1 MPADMPVMLPIDH
14 VLPALLQC
22 LQQQTR
28 AVLSAAPGAGK
39 TTRVPL
45 ALLEQNGLDA
55 PWLAGKQILMLEPR
69 RLAAVRAAQ
78 YMAQQL
84 GEAVGERVGYRI
96 RGDSKIGASTRIVVV
111 TEGILTRML
120 QDDPEL
126 RGVGIV
132 LFDEFHERSLHADL
146 GLALTLD
153 VQDNLRD
160 DLRVLVM
167 SATLDGVAVSN
178 LLAQDGVAAPV
189 IESQGRSFPVATQ
202 YLGRNANAHLEPQVV
217 SAIVRAL
224 TEEDSDDAQD
234 SASVAGAG
242 MRRSDLLIFLP
253 GQREIR
259 RVQQQLQELEL
270 RDVDIHSLFGEAA
283 PAQQQAALAPA
294 PAGRRKVILATAIA
308 ETSLTIDGVRI
319 VIDSGLARVARF
331 DPVRGMSGLVTVN
344 VSQATAEQ
352 RRGRAGRQQS
362 GVCYRLWPESQH
374 LSLPRFPT
382 PELLSTDLTPFALEL
397 AQWGVRDVGSLRL
410 LDAPPAAHL
419 QQARDLLRQL
429 GALDGNDG
437 LTAHGRA
444 LARLPV
450 HPRYAHML
458 VRGKELGLGALA
470 CDVAALLEERDI
482 LRGADRS
489 DVDLHT
495 RWLALVHGGAVDR
508 AARDRAKQQA
518 KRLRNL
524 IQVSA
529 EAEQDEQ
536 IGTLL
541 ALAYP
546 DRIARQ
552 RSDRSLR
559 YQLASGIGASLPEG
573 SGLNR
578 EPFLAVAEVDGVG
591 ADAKI
596 FLAAALSAAQLE
608 SVFGDLIVQCDEV
621 IWDSRENCVVARRR
635 RALGALVFSEQNIE
649 ADPTA
654 RTQALLDGVRQLG
667 LSVLDWSGAAA
678 QLRARSEWLRQQGH
692 APAEWPAL
700 DDASLLASLPDWLA
714 SFVTG
719 LRTKAQLAGVD
730 LLAALKS
737 RFNYSQQ
744 QELDRLAPTHLTV
757 PTGSRIALDYSGP
770 QPVLAVRIQEVF
782 GERDTPRIAGGK
794 AKVLLHL
801 LAPGRQPLAV
811 TQDLASFWQNAY
823 PDVRKDMRGQYPKHY
838 WPENPLEAEPT
849 RRSKAADDRAK
860 KNG

>member
-1 MPADMPVMLPIDH
+1 MVKGRAAGLGTMALPIDA
-14 VLPALLQC
+14 VLPTLLAT
-22 LQQQTR
+22 LATSKR

-45 ALLEQNGLDA
+45 ALLEQQGPDA
-55 PWLAGKQILMLEPR
+55 DWLNGKQILMLEPR

-96 RGDSKIGASTRIVVV
+96 RGDSKVSAATRVIVV

-126 RGVGIV
+126 SGVGIV

-167 SATLDGVAVSN
+167 SATLDGVAVAA
-178 LLAQDGVAAPV
+178 LLAQDGVLAPV
-189 IESQGRSFPVATQ
+189 VESQGRSFPVNTV
-202 YLGRNANAHLEPQVV
+202 YLGRNANSHLEPQVV
-217 SAIVRAL
+217 SAIQKAL
-224 TEEDSDDAQD
+224 KDET
-234 SASVAGAG
+234 G
-242 MRRSDLLIFLP
+242 DLLVFLP

-259 RVQQQLQELEL
+259 RVQQVLDELALPE
-270 RDVDIHSLFGEAA
+270 VVVHALFGEAS

-294 PAGRRKVILATAIA
+294 AAGTRKIILATAIA

-331 DPVRGMSGLVTVN
+331 DPVRGMSGLVTVS

-397 AQWGVRDVGSLRL
+397 AQWGVRDVASLRL

-429 GALDGNDG
+429 GALDDNDG

-450 HPRYAHML
+450 HPRYGHML

-508 AARDRAKQQA
+508 GARDRARQQA
-518 KRLRNL
+518 KRLRGMLQLN
-524 IQVSA
+524 Q
-529 EAEQDEQ
+529 EADQDEH

-546 DRIARQ
+546 DRIGRQ
-552 RSDRSLR
+552 RKSGERSLR
-559 YQLASGIGASLPEG
+559 YQLASGIGASLPDG
-573 SGLNR
+573 SALAR
-578 EPFLAVAEVDGVG
+578 EPYLAVAEVDGVG

-596 FLAAALSAAQLE
+596 FLAAALPAEQLE
-608 SVFGDLIVQCDEV
+608 SVFGDLIVTRDEV
-621 IWDSRENCVVARRR
+621 VWDSREQCVVARRR
-635 RALGALVFSEQNIE
+635 RALGQLVFSEQTIE
-649 ADPTA
+649 AEPAA
-654 RTQALLDGVRQLG
+654 RTAALLAGVRQLG
-667 LSVLDWSGAAA
+667 LAVLDWSGAAL
-678 QLRARSEWLRQQGH
+678 QFRTRSEWLRHGGF
-692 APAEWPAL
+692 APADWPDL
-700 DDASLLASLPDWLA
+700 SDAALLATLETWLA
-714 SFVTG
+714 PFVTG
-719 LRTKAQLAGVD
+719 LRTRAQLASVD
-730 LLAALKS
+730 LLPALKS
-737 RFNYSQQ
+737 LFDYSQQ
-744 QELDRLAPTHLTV
+744 QELDKLAPTHLTV
-757 PTGSRIALDYSGP
+757 PTGSRIALDYSWP
-770 QPVLAVRIQEVF
+770 QPVLAVRIQEMF
-782 GERDTPRIAGGK
+782 GERDTPRLAGGK
-794 AKVLLHL
+794 AKVLIHL

-811 TQDLASFWQNAY
+811 TQDLASFWQNA
-823 PDVRKDMRGQYPKHY
+823 
-838 WPENPLEAEPT
+838 
-849 RRSKAADDRAK
+849 
-860 KNG
+860 